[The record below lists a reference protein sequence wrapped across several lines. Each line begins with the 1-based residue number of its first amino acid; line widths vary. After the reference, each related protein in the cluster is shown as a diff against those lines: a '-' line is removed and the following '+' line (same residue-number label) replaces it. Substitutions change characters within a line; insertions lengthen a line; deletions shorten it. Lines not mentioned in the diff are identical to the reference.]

1 MSLFYY
7 RPWAGAESSGHGGVS
22 SILRPTDGLYYTR
35 WGYSALLAI
44 TMLVG
49 IVLNTI
55 YLAGY
60 WLFPRAM
67 LEVPHTA
74 IVSLAVRDLLVC
86 LVVLPASLSWVVAG
100 FVEFPGGDVWCK
112 IAVFFD
118 YYLLTVH
125 PLLIIVLCLIL
136 YTRKVPPKLP
146 ATPQPPPHMVQSRM
160 SARSGYASHRTAS
173 ARPPSVSGSVQS
185 GSRHQGFRKGFAK
198 KDGSLNGSYAGS
210 VTGSVSRGGRG
221 QFSPGSQY
229 SGHRSQRGPR
239 ASSPLAQLE
248 EERYAESVDGELW
261 ELASMEYPGK
271 NDGLDLDFDDDDMEP
286 DEPRLR
292 EWLKYVVWGVWAVAL
307 GVGVPAVQQAQFD
320 YKAPG
325 CYFAHDSK
333 LIVRA
338 RHSYIIQD
346 PTVNLLVSSVIINYI
361 VPGVFFIIMSVLLC
375 TVRWTQDG
383 KLNRFFKMTVGLCVM
398 FLVARSPLDILQ
410 FIDIYHTAQG
420 NNFVNV
426 RPDQIGETLT
436 EKVWTELTF

>member
-7 RPWAGAESSGHGGVS
+7 RPWAGADSSGHGGVS
-22 SILRPTDGLYYTR
+22 PVLTPVDSLYYTR
-35 WGYSALLAI
+35 WGYCALLAI
-44 TMLVG
+44 TMVVG
-49 IVLNTI
+49 IALNCL

-86 LVVLPASLSWVVAG
+86 LVVLPASLAWLGVGMVSW
-100 FVEFPGGDVWCK
+100 PGGEIWCK

-118 YYLLTVH
+118 YYLLTLH
-125 PLLIIVLCLIL
+125 PLLIILLCVIL
-136 YTRKVPPKLP
+136 YSRKLPPKLP
-146 ATPQPPPHMVQSRM
+146 ATPQPPQQLMQSRM
-160 SARSGYASHRTAS
+160 SARSGYVSQRTPS
-173 ARPPSVSGSVQS
+173 VRPPSVSGSVQS

-198 KDGSLNGSYAGS
+198 KDGGSMNGSYAGS
-210 VTGSVSRGGRG
+210 VTGSVSRPGRS

-239 ASSPLAQLE
+239 ASSPLGQLE

-271 NDGLDLDFDDDDMEP
+271 NDGLDLDFDDDDVEP

-292 EWLKYVVWGVWAVAL
+292 EWLKYVVWGMWLLAL
-307 GVGVPAVQQAQFD
+307 GVGVPAVQQAQHSN
-320 YKAPG
+320 KPPG
-325 CYFAHDSK
+325 CYFAHDDK

-338 RHSYIIQD
+338 RHSYVVQD
-346 PTVNLLVSSVIINYI
+346 PTINLLISSVVINYFL
-361 VPGVFFIIMSVLLC
+361 PAVFFILVSILLC

-398 FLVARSPLDILQ
+398 FLVARSPIDIRQ
-410 FIDIYHTAQG
+410 FIDIYHTSHG
-420 NNFVNV
+420 STVTNV
-426 RPDQIGETLT
+426 RPDQLGGTNI
-436 EKVWTELTF
+436 